1 MMRWC
6 RFDKDRYGT
15 VEAGVVYDI
24 TPIVEEVSARDD
36 TGGPGDRFIANLSA
50 IAERLE
56 TANRVAVGPEA
67 EIQFLSPVACP
78 TKVIAAP
85 VNYAL
90 HIAEA
95 EKDTEINRGA
105 AISRID
111 TAGLFLKA
119 TSSLVGPSEGIALR
133 FPDRR
138 TDHELEVAVVV
149 GRRANRV
156 SPAEAPHYI
165 AGYALAVDVTLRGSE
180 DRSFRKSID
189 TYSVLGPYLI
199 SPDEIADPTDLSF
212 SLHVNGQLRQS
223 STTRHMIKDIATLI
237 AWASEWYTLH
247 PGDILMT
254 GTPEGVG
261 PLAHGDRCE
270 LDMAGL
276 AAMTVDVRSAAVLPA
291 GSATGAGRG

>member
-1 MMRWC
+1 MRWC
-6 RFDKDRYGT
+6 RFNNDRYGI
-15 VEAGVVYDI
+15 VEDGLVYDI
-24 TPIVEEVSARDD
+24 TAIVDEELSRDD
-36 TGGPGDRFIANLSA
+36 TGAPGDRFIAHIPA
-50 IAERLE
+50 IADRLR
-56 TANRVAVGPEA
+56 TAQRVAVAPEA
-67 EIQFLSPVACP
+67 EIQFLSPVEHP

-95 EKDTEINRGA
+95 EKDAEINRGS

-138 TDHELEVAVVV
+138 TDHELEIAIVI
-149 GRRANRV
+149 GRRAAHV
-156 SPAEAPHYI
+156 SPAAAPHYI
-165 AGYALAVDVTLRGSE
+165 GGYALALDVTLRGTE

-199 SPDEIADPTDLSF
+199 SPDEITDPTDLAF
-212 SLHVNGQLRQS
+212 SLRVNGELRQS
-223 STTRHMIKDIATLI
+223 SSTRHMIKDIATLV
-237 AWASEWYTLH
+237 AWASQWYTLH
-247 PGDILMT
+247 PGDVLMT

-261 PLAHGDRCE
+261 PLADGDRCE
-270 LDMAGL
+270 LDMPGL
-276 AAMTVDVRSAAVLPA
+276 AAMTVDVRTADVLPV
-291 GSATGAGRG
+291 GGATGASHA